1 MRFPLLLW
9 IALGGALL
17 CETALLLISLV
28 PATAWASMG
37 YSSNGPLPEKL
48 NPLIAGLFYVLP
60 AVIGALCRR
69 WQVAVVLATLPAWLD
84 LAIYAVATASRY
96 GPFNLGGDHAGSTIG
111 TLELFAVL
119 GALGWLARSAA
130 LLVLGDRRA
139 SAQGHPRNQGADRP

>member
-1 MRFPLLLW
+1 VLLG

-17 CETALLLISLV
+17 CEAALLLINLV
-28 PATAWASMG
+28 PATVWASMG
-37 YSSNGPLPEKL
+37 YSSNGPLPDKL

-84 LAIYAVATASRY
+84 LAIFAVATAGRY
-96 GPFNLGGDHAGSTIG
+96 GPFNLAGDKSSSTIG

-130 LLVLGDRRA
+130 LLTLSDRRA
-139 SAQGHPRNQGADRP
+139 SDRSHPSHPGGQGDNRP